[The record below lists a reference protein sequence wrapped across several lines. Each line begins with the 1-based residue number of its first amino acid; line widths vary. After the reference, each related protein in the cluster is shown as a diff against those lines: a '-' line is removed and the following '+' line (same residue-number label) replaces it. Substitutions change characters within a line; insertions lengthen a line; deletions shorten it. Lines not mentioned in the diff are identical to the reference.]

1 VATHRNQETVLPD
14 LSDLAAHNWLPCT
27 DSTAERPM
35 TSATTARTSNRGATL
50 TPLSRTARS
59 LRGLATVTAACVA
72 AALVAAPP
80 AYAASTVSA
89 ATGGTT
95 MTAANAG
102 PSATYTTL
110 GNIVVTEQSAGEV
123 STGRFTLKVPT
134 GFEFRTTSVTLSLA
148 GAPGNKK
155 PDVSL
160 SASCTSKSNTALT
173 ITPTVSA
180 ITFYVCAASTDSS
193 TFTLSSLAVRP
204 TASTPVASGNIYL
217 DNSAGGV
224 TISGVTSGPTGTN
237 FGTLTQ
243 NPGATTQLGV
253 VVPGSVTAGVA
264 QSVTVTARDAY
275 GNTTPAYR
283 GAVRFTSTDPAAV
296 LPADYTFTAADA
308 GVHVFG
314 TPVFKTAG
322 ARSLTVTDKVTSSIT
337 GVGSTTVVAASA
349 STMSLSGIG
358 NPTTAGAAAS
368 GTVVL
373 RDGYGNVATGYRG
386 TVHFS
391 STDPA
396 ATLPAD
402 YTFTA
407 TDAGTRAFPVTL
419 RSAGNRAVTVTDSAL
434 TATQSPITVQP
445 GPLHHLALSPAT
457 STVTAGGSAAFT
469 AQGRDASE
477 NNLGDVTAGT
487 TFTIAPNGSC
497 SGAVCTA
504 TVAGPHTVT
513 GTNSGATGTA
523 SLTVTPT
530 APVLTL
536 QLTPGTL
543 VADGAATSTALIQVA
558 DQYGNP
564 RAADP
569 VTLSTNGDAT
579 ISAVHDNGDGS
590 YTATVTASTVAG
602 SQTITAVN
610 GSATGT
616 AQLVQVPGP
625 ASAVTLALS
634 SSTVDADGTSTTT
647 ATITVADAHGNSR
660 AGDAV
665 TLVSDGDA
673 TVSAITDR
681 GFGTYT
687 ATVTASTT
695 AGTQTLTATAGA
707 ASATA
712 QLVQTV
718 PLAVTAVSPDSRG
731 TGANG
736 GAFGQSVTVTGTG
749 FTAGALADF
758 GPGLTVKFTTYTD
771 ASHLIAHVV
780 VAPDAE
786 VGTRSVT
793 VTLADGRTATC
804 AGCFTVTPGP
814 SVSDVSPNQIGPGAQ
829 RTVTVTGANFA
840 PGVKVTVPASGV
852 AVTSVTV
859 VDSTALSVG
868 LSTAGVAAPGP
879 RDLIITNPGDAGST
893 TCGGCFT
900 VTDAPVVTAVSPAVL
915 GGGAQTT
922 VTVTGANLVA
932 GARLSVAG
940 AGVAVLTQSW
950 VDDAHLTATLSVAGA
965 ATAGGRT
972 ITVINPD
979 GGKGACASCFAVASA
994 PTVTGLTPATFARG
1008 STTAVTITGTNFRS
1022 GAAVSLSTGVS
1033 VQNVIVVDA
1042 ATITA
1047 TVAVSATTGT
1057 GNRTLVVTN
1066 PDFGKGT
1073 CSGCAKVS

>member
-1 VATHRNQETVLPD
+1 
-14 LSDLAAHNWLPCT
+14 
-27 DSTAERPM
+27 M
-35 TSATTARTSNRGATL
+35 TNPTTPRTSNRGATL

-59 LRGLATVTAACVA
+59 LRGLAAVTAACVGA
-72 AALVAAPP
+72 AVVAAPP
-80 AYAASTVSA
+80 AYAASSVSA

-102 PSATYTTL
+102 PSATYTSL
-110 GNIVVTEQSAGEV
+110 GNIVVTEQNAGEV
-123 STGRFTLKVPT
+123 STGRFMLKVPA
-134 GFEFRTTSVTLSLA
+134 GFEFRTTQNVSLA
-148 GAPGNKK
+148 LTGASTSKR

-160 SASCTSKSNTALT
+160 SASCTSTSSTSLS

-180 ITFYVCAASTDSS
+180 ITFYVCGRSTDPSI
-193 TFTLSSLAVRP
+193 FTLSGLAVRP
-204 TASTPVASGNIYL
+204 TANAPVASGNIYL
-217 DNSAGGV
+217 DNAAGAV
-224 TISGVTSGPTGTN
+224 TITGVTSGPTGTN

-243 NPGATTQLGV
+243 NPGATTQLAV
-253 VVPGSVTAGVA
+253 AVPASATAGAA
-264 QSVTVTARDAY
+264 QNVTVTAKDTY
-275 GNTTPAYR
+275 GNATPAYR
-283 GAVRFTSTDPAAV
+283 GAVHFTSTDPAAA
-296 LPADYTFTAADA
+296 LPADYTFTAADG
-308 GVHVFG
+308 GVHVFA

-322 ARSLTVTDKVTSSIT
+322 ARSLTAIDKATSSIT
-337 GVGSTTVVAASA
+337 GVGSTTVVAAQA
-349 STMSLSGIG
+349 STMSLTGIA
-358 NPTTAGAAAS
+358 NPATAGAAAS

-373 RDGYGNVATGYRG
+373 RDAYGNVATGYRG
-386 TVHFS
+386 TVQFT

-407 TDAGTRAFPVTL
+407 ADAGTRAFPVTL
-419 RSAGNRAVTVTDSAL
+419 RTAGNRAVTVSDGTLS
-434 TATQSPITVQP
+434 ATQSPITVQP
-445 GPLHHLALSPAT
+445 GTLHHLALSPAT
-457 STVTAGGSAAFT
+457 SSATAGGSRAFT
-469 AQGRDASE
+469 AQGRDSSD
-477 NNLGDVTAGT
+477 NSLGDVTAGT

-497 SGAVCTA
+497 TGAVCTA
-504 TVAGPHTVT
+504 TVAGPHTIT

-523 SLTVTPT
+523 SLTVTPA

-543 VADGAATSTALIQVA
+543 VADGAATSSALIQVA
-558 DQYGNP
+558 DQYGNQ

-602 SQTITAVN
+602 SQTLTATD
-610 GSATGT
+610 GSATSS
-616 AQLVQVPGP
+616 APLVLVPGP

-634 SSTVDADGTSTTT
+634 SSALDADGTSATT

-673 TVSAITDR
+673 TISAVSDR

-695 AGTQTLTATAGA
+695 AGIQTLTATAGA

-712 QLVQTV
+712 QLQQRA

-731 TGANG
+731 AGANG
-736 GAFGQSVTVTGTG
+736 GAWGQSVTVTGTG

-758 GPGLTVKFTTYTD
+758 GPGVTVKFTTFTD
-771 ASHLIAHVV
+771 AGHLIAHVV

-793 VTLADGRTATC
+793 VTLTDGRTATC

-859 VDSTALSVG
+859 VDSTTLSVG

-900 VTDAPVVTAVSPAVL
+900 VTDAPVVTAMSPAVL

-950 VDDAHLTATLSVAGA
+950 VDAGQLTATLSVAGA
-965 ATAGGRT
+965 AMAGGRT

-979 GGKGACASCFAVASA
+979 GGKGSCATCFAVASA

-1008 STTAVTITGTNFRS
+1008 SSTAVTITGTGFQA
-1022 GAAVSLSTGVS
+1022 GAAVSLSTGVT
-1033 VQNVIVVDA
+1033 VRDVVVVDQ

-1047 TVAVSATTGT
+1047 TMAVSATTGT

-1073 CSGCAKVS
+1073 CTGCAKVT